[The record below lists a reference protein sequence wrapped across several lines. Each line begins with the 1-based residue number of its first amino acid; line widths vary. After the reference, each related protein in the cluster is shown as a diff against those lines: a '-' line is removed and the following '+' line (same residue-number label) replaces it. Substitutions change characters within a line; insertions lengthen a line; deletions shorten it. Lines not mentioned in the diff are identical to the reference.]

1 LDEEYPCLVPPQTGC
16 FPDEEFLELLHSVQQ
31 EQQVLPE
38 RPEPVPLELLPLVHL
53 ELMGSVLRLPALQE
67 QQVLPVQR
75 EPKESELK
83 VLPALLSFQLLAP
96 QMLQVQLGQLG
107 QPLARPRLA
116 LRLGMPH
123 EAF

>member
-1 LDEEYPCLVPPQTGC
+1 MQP
-16 FPDEEFLELLHSVQQ
+16 

-38 RPEPVPLELLPLVHL
+38 RPEPVRLELLPLVHL
-53 ELMGSVLRLPALQE
+53 ELMGSVLRLPELQE

-96 QMLQVQLGQLG
+96 QMLQVQLGQ
-107 QPLARPRLA
+107 PLARPRLV